1 MRFRLGSIRH
11 SRWAKGR
18 WAAAASA
25 TVVIVLAL
33 VGMTAAGV
41 FAGSGAGAAAAG
53 RGASHGTGRAV
64 ARRGPAWVSG
74 HAALAT
80 APKPAA
86 PAQAPA
92 ASAPRTTPAAPQAS
106 PAHQPTPAHTTP
118 AHTTPA
124 HTTPAHT
131 TPAST
136 NPAPQAAA
144 AARPR
149 PVAGVRRGGL
159 RTSCRYVAHIG
170 DSTSVDLTATGGDIT
185 DPAQQLPARY
195 ADVGVKHL
203 LLDASGGRS
212 IVEEMPGQVNGY
224 DVAQNWWSQGYRG
237 CWVFALGTND
247 TANVS
252 AGSNVGM
259 MARIQEMMSVA
270 HGEPVM
276 WVNTVTQL
284 DSGAWSEANEQAW
297 DNTLISALAEY
308 PNMRI
313 FNWASVAQPGWFLP
327 DGIHYNPVGCETR
340 AQAIAD
346 ALARAFPRYGDSH
359 GQIVR

>member
-1 MRFRLGSIRH
+1 MRFSFMRFRLGSIRH

-33 VGMTAAGV
+33 VGVTAAGV

-53 RGASHGTGRAV
+53 RGASHQTARAV

-74 HAALAT
+74 RAALAT
-80 APKPAA
+80 PPKPAA
-86 PAQAPA
+86 PA
-92 ASAPRTTPAAPQAS
+92 TKPAAPAPQAA
-106 PAHQPTPAHTTP
+106 PAR
-118 AHTTPA
+118 
-124 HTTPAHT
+124 TTPAHT

-136 NPAPQAAA
+136 TPAPQATA

-149 PVAGVRRGGL
+149 PAAGVRRGGL

-195 ADVGVKHL
+195 ADVGVRHL

-224 DVAQNWWSQGYRG
+224 DVAQNWWNQGYRG

-284 DSGAWSEANEQAW
+284 DSGAWSQANEQAW
-297 DNTLISALAEY
+297 DNTLISALARY

-327 DGIHYNPVGCETR
+327 DGIHYNPVGCESR
-340 AQAIAD
+340 AEAIAH
-346 ALARAFPRYGDSH
+346 ALARAFPRYGHSH

>member
-11 SRWAKGR
+11 SRRRGVR

-25 TVVIVLAL
+25 AVVIVLGL
-33 VGMTAAGV
+33 VGLTAAGV
-41 FAGSGAGAAAAG
+41 FAGSGAAAAAAG
-53 RGASHGTGRAV
+53 HGARREPGASRQHAQAATTAQFRPAAATGRGA
-64 ARRGPAWVSG
+64 
-74 HAALAT
+74 
-80 APKPAA
+80 
-86 PAQAPA
+86 
-92 ASAPRTTPAAPQAS
+92 
-106 PAHQPTPAHTTP
+106 
-118 AHTTPA
+118 
-124 HTTPAHT
+124 
-131 TPAST
+131 
-136 NPAPQAAA
+136 
-144 AARPR
+144 
-149 PVAGVRRGGL
+149 L

-170 DSTSVDLTATGGDIT
+170 DSTSVDLTAAGGDLT
-185 DPAQQLPARY
+185 NPAQQLPARY
-195 ADVGVKHL
+195 TDVGVKHL

-224 DVAQNWWSQGYRG
+224 DVALNWRNQGYRG

-297 DNTLISALAEY
+297 DNTLVSALAKY

-327 DGIHYNPVGCETR
+327 DGIHYNPVGCAAR

-346 ALARAFPRYGDSH
+346 ALARAFPRYGHSQ

>member
-1 MRFRLGSIRH
+1 MRFRLGNSASTRSGARR

-18 WAAAASA
+18 WAAAAGVSVA
-25 TVVIVLAL
+25 IVLAL
-33 VGMTAAGV
+33 VGVALGGV
-41 FAGSGAGAAAAG
+41 FAGSGAGA
-53 RGASHGTGRAV
+53 STKD
-64 ARRGPAWVSG
+64 ARLSGPAPATHS
-74 HAALAT
+74 ALT
-80 APKPAA
+80 
-86 PAQAPA
+86 AQAHTLTAQAHTPA
-92 ASAPRTTPAAPQAS
+92 ASHRLAPPLQTAPPPHHTAPRATPAPTG
-106 PAHQPTPAHTTP
+106 PARHHAH
-118 AHTTPA
+118 
-124 HTTPAHT
+124 
-131 TPAST
+131 
-136 NPAPQAAA
+136 
-144 AARPR
+144 
-149 PVAGVRRGGL
+149 GL

-224 DVAQNWWSQGYRG
+224 DVAQNWWNQGYRG

-247 TANVS
+247 TANIS

-284 DSGAWSEANEQAW
+284 HSGAWSEANEQAW
-297 DNTLISALAEY
+297 DNTLVSLLAKY

-313 FNWASVAQPGWFLP
+313 FNWASVAQPAWFLP
-327 DGIHYNPVGCETR
+327 DGIHYNPVGCAAR

-346 ALARAFPRYGDSH
+346 ALARAFPRYGYSP